1 MGYHARGR
9 RMAKVRI
16 LLADDHAILRA
27 GLRVLINA
35 QADME
40 VVAEAASG
48 REAVET
54 AVAVEPDVAIV
65 DITMPDGNGVWV
77 AERLHDLVPK
87 TRVLTLTMHEDQ
99 AYLKAA
105 LAAGASGFVV
115 KRAADTELLQAIRT
129 VVEGRLFIDAS
140 FGDRVLAELLNPVA
154 SPVSPAVDTLTARE
168 QQVLVLLAH
177 GCTNKQAAEH
187 LGLSMRSIETYR
199 SRLSDKLG
207 FQSRVDL
214 VRYAIESGLMS
225 SAEAA
230 ALKPDL

>member
-1 MGYHARGR
+1 
-9 RMAKVRI
+9 MAKVRI

-27 GLRVLINA
+27 GLRILINA

-48 REAVET
+48 REAVDL

-77 AERLHDLVPK
+77 AERLHDLVPR

-105 LAAGASGFVV
+105 LTAGASGFVV

-129 VVEGRLFIDAS
+129 VVDGRLFIDAT
-140 FGDRVLAELLNPVA
+140 FGDRVLAELLNPAPSAVVP
-154 SPVSPAVDTLTARE
+154 SPDTLTARE

-214 VRYAIESGLMS
+214 VRYAIDSGLLS
-225 SAEAA
+225 SSEAA
-230 ALKPDL
+230 ALKAEP